1 MNADSSSPKP
11 GALAELIAARE
22 ALERS
27 ADRFLELESSPV
39 LDQVDAAELDALRH
53 IPAVKAE
60 VERRKRAAAEV
71 TPPPDPAALAETIE
85 LDGLPEG
92 NGRRLLELEG
102 FNVVR
107 TGAIRVLQSLAG
119 IPLETLEAT
128 IAYNQS
134 AAARLKAAGPTSRDA
149 LAVAERELEYLRLV
163 TRHRRELKTLEER
176 LAARDRIVA
185 R

>member
-1 MNADSSSPKP
+1 MPHYDPDIDVPIREVLDEDVA
-11 GALAELIAARE
+11 ALRENRE
-22 ALERS
+22 ALERAA
-27 ADRFLELESSPV
+27 AD
-39 LDQVDAAELDALRH
+39 A
-53 IPAVKAE
+53 
-60 VERRKRAAAEV
+60 ERRGRDDADELRAAAVRARAEV